1 MSVYI
6 YCHKQNYIY
15 KSVLIPRSSFEND
28 WFKLDYDGTIIIK
41 GTHLGGYA
49 WDGCSPK
56 WKFLDI
62 YIGTPE
68 AVLNKDGSTK
78 TYYASMVHDVLY
90 QFRKDIKKLGVKR
103 KGADREFYNILKRD
117 GFKLAGL
124 YYGVVRA
131 ITWLWW

>member
-1 MSVYI
+1 MGVYV
-6 YCHKQNYIY
+6 YCHKQDYVY
-15 KSVLIPRSSFEND
+15 KSSITHKAFEND
-28 WFKLDYDGTIIIK
+28 WFKLDYDGTVTVK

-56 WKFLDI
+56 LKFFDI
-62 YIGTPE
+62 YAGTPE
-68 AVLNKDGSTK
+68 AVLTKEGIPK
-78 TYYASMVHDVLY
+78 TYFASMIHDVLY
-90 QFRKDIKKLGVKR
+90 QFRKDLKKLGIKR
-103 KGADREFYNILKRD
+103 KEADRQLYNILKRD